1 MKKQIISSRKV
12 GNISYIIVSFFKE
25 ESEQRLLNKMERI
38 ILKDMKSKSKT
49 SI

>member
-1 MKKQIISSRKV
+1 MKKQIISNRKV